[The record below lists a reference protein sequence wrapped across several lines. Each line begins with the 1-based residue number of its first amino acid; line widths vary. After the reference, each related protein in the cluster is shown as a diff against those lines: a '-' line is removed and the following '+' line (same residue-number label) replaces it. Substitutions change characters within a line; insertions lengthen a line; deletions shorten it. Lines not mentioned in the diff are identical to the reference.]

1 MFQPLAKL
9 APVFALCLFVAVAC
23 KKQEAKTEPA
33 PAPGGTEQPATGGDA
48 GGTMANNA
56 AMCGGVGAV
65 KCAGEKDYCH
75 MDEGKCMMADASGS
89 CMPKPE
95 ACPEMSAP
103 VCGCDGKTYDSACKA
118 SMAGVSVK
126 AAGACAP

>member
-23 KKQEAKTEPA
+23 TKQEAKTEPA
-33 PAPGGTEQPATGGDA
+33 PAPSGTEQPATGGDA
-48 GGTMANNA
+48 GGTMAPAGA
-56 AMCGGVGAV
+56 ACSATAACTGAN
-65 KCAGEKDYCH
+65 EYCH
-75 MDEGKCMMADASGS
+75 MDEGKCSVADASGT
-89 CMPKPE
+89 CMKKPE

-103 VCGCDGKTYDSACKA
+103 VCGCDGTTYDNACKA

-126 AAGACAP
+126 AQGACAAP